1 MPVFALWS
9 PPRARSTA
17 FFRSMVERGDMLA
30 VHEPFSD
37 VTGLGETDVDGQ
49 PFESSTE
56 LLRWFRDHTS
66 AINVFVKDTPNDRL
80 RYLLDDAYLLR
91 EAKHAFLIR
100 RPDQVAASFY
110 AIEQNMRIDSIG
122 LEFLHTL
129 FTAVVEAGGHQPV
142 VVDSDDLVDR
152 PEATMAAYCA
162 AVGLPFIPEALSW
175 EPGERHE
182 WRRSARWHA
191 DAAASSGFE
200 RRERRYEHTV
210 VTSPE
215 LARFAAHHQPF
226 YDRLAEHRLHVPIDP
241 DPST

>member
-1 MPVFALWS
+1 MAIFALWS

-49 PFESSTE
+49 PIHSSTE

-66 AINVFVKDTPNDRL
+66 TVDVFVKDTPNERL
-80 RYLLDDAYLLR
+80 RYLLADEYLLR
-91 EAKHAFLIR
+91 EARHAFLIR
-100 RPDQVAASFY
+100 RPDEVAASFY
-110 AIEQNMRIDSIG
+110 AIEPNMRIDSIG

-129 FTAVVEAGGHQPV
+129 FRAVVEAGGHEPV
-142 VVDSDDLVDR
+142 VIDSDDLVDR

-162 AVGLPFIPEALSW
+162 AVGLAFIPEALSW
-175 EPGERHE
+175 EPGDRHE
-182 WRRSARWHA
+182 WRRSARWHT
-191 DAAASSGFE
+191 DAAASSRFQ
-200 RRERRYEHTV
+200 RRERLYEHTV
-210 VTSPE
+210 DTSPE

-226 YDRLAEHRLHVPIDP
+226 YDELAEHRLKVPVDP
-241 DPST
+241 NPNA

>member
-1 MPVFALWS
+1 MAIFALWS

-37 VTGLGETDVDGQ
+37 VTGLGETDVGGQ
-49 PFESSTE
+49 PFDSPTE

-80 RYLLDDAYLLR
+80 RYLLEDEYLLR
-91 EAKHAFLIR
+91 EARHAFLIR
-100 RPDQVAASFY
+100 RPDEVAASFY
-110 AIEQNMRIDSIG
+110 AIESHMRIDSIG
-122 LEFLHTL
+122 LEFLHAL
-129 FTAVVEAGGHQPV
+129 FTAVLGAGGYQPV

-162 AVGLPFIPEALSW
+162 AVELPFVRAALSW
-175 EPGERHE
+175 EPGDRRE
-182 WRRSARWHA
+182 WRRSARWHV

-200 RRERRYEHTV
+200 RKDRRYEHTV
-210 VTSPE
+210 DTSPE

-226 YDRLAEHRLHVPIDP
+226 YDQLFEHRLQI
-241 DPST
+241 TG